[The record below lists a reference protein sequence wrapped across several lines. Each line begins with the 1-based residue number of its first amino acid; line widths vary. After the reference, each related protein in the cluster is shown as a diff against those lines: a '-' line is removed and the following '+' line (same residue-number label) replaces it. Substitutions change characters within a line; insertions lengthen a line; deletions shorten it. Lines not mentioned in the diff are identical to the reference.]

1 MDDTRLPL
9 TEHLAELRTRIV
21 RALLFWAAG
30 AGVAWWAREEIFRE
44 LLRPA
49 VEALSS
55 HGGSLQAI
63 APGEIFF
70 TYLKGAVLGGFV
82 LALPAILWQ
91 VWAFIAPGLYA
102 GEKKLAIPFV
112 ITSTLLFT
120 GGALFGHQLVFP
132 LMFAFLGGF
141 ESEFVKAA
149 WTMREVWSMTTNL
162 FLAFGIAFQL
172 PVLVFFLASAGILT
186 VKQLMHYLPHAVLIN
201 FIVAAVLTPAD
212 WVSQV
217 MLAVPMCLLYLIGV
231 GVAYAFGGKRA
242 RGGADAQE
250 DSGTVARV

>member
-9 TEHLAELRTRIV
+9 TEHLAELRTRLV

-30 AGVAWWAREEIFRE
+30 AGVAWWAREGIFRA

-49 VEALSS
+49 VDALADE
-55 HGGSLQAI
+55 GGALQAI

-70 TYLKGAVLGGFV
+70 TYLKGAFLGGFV

-91 VWAFIAPGLYA
+91 LWAFVAPGLYA

-112 ITSTLLFT
+112 VASTLLFLV
-120 GGALFGHQLVFP
+120 GAGFGHQLVFP

-149 WTMREVWSMTTNL
+149 WTMREVWSMTVNL

-172 PVLVFFLASAGILT
+172 PVLVFFLASAGILP
-186 VKQLMHYLPHAVLIN
+186 VQKLMRYFPNAVLIN
-201 FIVAAVLTPAD
+201 FIVAAILTPAD

-217 MLAVPMCLLYLIGV
+217 MLAIPMCGLYLLGV
-231 GVAYAFGGKRA
+231 GAAWAFGGKRA
-242 RGGADAQE
+242 RGIVEEGDEA
-250 DSGTVARV
+250 GTAARA

>member
-30 AGVAWWAREEIFRE
+30 AGVAWWGRELIFRE

-49 VEALSS
+49 VEALASQD
-55 HGGSLQAI
+55 GSLQAI

-91 VWAFIAPGLYA
+91 AWSFVAPGLYP
-102 GEKKLAIPFV
+102 GEKRMALPFV
-112 ITSTLLFT
+112 FAATLLFVA
-120 GGALFGHQLVFP
+120 GAAFGHQLVFP
-132 LMFAFLGGF
+132 LMFAFLSGF

-172 PVLVFFLASAGILT
+172 PVLVFFLASAGVLT
-186 VKQLMHYLPHAVLIN
+186 VKQLMRYFPNAVLVN
-201 FIVAAVLTPAD
+201 FVVAAILTPAD

-217 MLAVPMCLLYLIGV
+217 MLAVPMCLLYLLGV
-231 GVAYAFGGKRA
+231 GVAWAFGGKRA
-242 RGGADAQE
+242 RGTAETRDDA
-250 DSGTVARV
+250 SAVARV

>member
-30 AGVAWWAREEIFRE
+30 AGVAWWAREAIFRE

-49 VEALSS
+49 VEALADQ
-55 HGGSLQAI
+55 GGTLQAI

-70 TYLKGAVLGGFV
+70 TYLKGAFLGGFV

-91 VWAFIAPGLYA
+91 AWAFIAPGLYA
-102 GEKKLAIPFV
+102 GEKRLALPFV
-112 ITSTLLFT
+112 IASTLLFLA
-120 GGALFGHQLVFP
+120 GAAFGHQLVFP
-132 LMFAFLGGF
+132 LMFAFLSGF
-141 ESEFVKAA
+141 ESEFVTAA
-149 WTMREVWSMTTNL
+149 WTMREVWSLTTNL

-172 PVLVFFLASAGILT
+172 PVLVFFLASAGLLT
-186 VKQLMHYLPHAVLIN
+186 VKQLMRHFPNAVLVI
-201 FIVAAVLTPAD
+201 FIVAAILTPAD

-217 MLAVPMCLLYLIGV
+217 MLAVPMCLLYLLGV
-231 GVAYAFGGKRA
+231 GVAWAFGGKRA
-242 RGGADAQE
+242 RGEAGDEASA
-250 DSGTVARV
+250 VARV

>member
-21 RALLFWAAG
+21 RALLFWAG
-30 AGVAWWAREEIFRE
+30 GTGIAWWAREGIFRA

-49 VEALSS
+49 VDALAS
-55 HGGSLQAI
+55 GKGSLQAI

-70 TYLKGAVLGGFV
+70 TYLKGALLGGFV

-91 VWAFIAPGLYA
+91 VWAFVAPGLHS

-112 ITSTLLFT
+112 LSSTLLFVL
-120 GGALFGHQLVFP
+120 GALFGHQLVFP
-132 LMFAFLGGF
+132 LMFGFLGNF

-149 WTMREVWSMTTNL
+149 WTMREVWSMTVNL

-172 PVLVFFLASAGILT
+172 PVVVFFLASAGLLP
-186 VKQLMHYLPHAVLIN
+186 VQKLMRYFPNAVLII
-201 FIVAAVLTPAD
+201 FIVAAILTPAD

-217 MLAVPMCLLYLIGV
+217 LLAVPMCGLYLLGV
-231 GVAYAFGGKRA
+231 GVAWAFGGKRA
-242 RGGADAQE
+242 RGVVE
-250 DSGTVARV
+250 DRDGGGTAARV